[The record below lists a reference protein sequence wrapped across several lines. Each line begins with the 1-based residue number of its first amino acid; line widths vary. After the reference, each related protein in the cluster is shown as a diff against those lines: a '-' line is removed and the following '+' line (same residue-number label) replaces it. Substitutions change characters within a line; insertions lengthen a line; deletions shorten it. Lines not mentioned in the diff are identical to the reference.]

1 MKDQNITRNTFIAG
15 TGSML
20 FSGLSLSALAYSSE
34 DKTLIAHEMKV
45 MGEMADGDYQ
55 FLWQILE
62 GVTEQELDWK
72 PNRESNSIRWV
83 IGHLCWFEE
92 YFADTLGERKG
103 RYLTDLKPKSINDL
117 PYDEVKKRFDHSRK
131 QTSKLI
137 ATLTPAELETVIRFV
152 GSFDV
157 SLREMARI
165 HVSHLAG
172 HTYQIRYIRGTYS
185 RVFKTNKALFD
196 PW

>member
-1 MKDQNITRNTFIAG
+1 MKDQNLTRGSFIAASG
-15 TGSML
+15 FML
-20 FSGLSLSALAYSSE
+20 VNGFSAHAYSIE
-34 DKTLIAHEMKV
+34 DKTLLAHEMKV
-45 MGEMADGDYQ
+45 MGEIADGEYE
-55 FLWQILE
+55 FLWKILD
-62 GVTEQELDWK
+62 GVTEKELDWK
-72 PNRESNSIRWV
+72 PNKESNSIRWI

-92 YFADTLGERKG
+92 YFTDTLGDRKG
-103 RYLTDLKPKSINDL
+103 RYLTDLKPKSINDK
-117 PYDEVKKRFDHSRK
+117 PYDEMKKRFDHYRM

-137 ATLTPAELETVIRFV
+137 SALGPAELETVVKFV

-165 HVSHLAG
+165 HISHLTG